1 MARRLL
7 LPLRMKNKT
16 QITKTLTLDAET
28 IRVLDAIDLDH
39 VRGGEGE
46 GDELAAFA
54 GPTAEAHSCNPACGP
69 A

>member
-46 GDELAAFA
+46 GDELAMQDGGGLTEHTCAQVCA
-54 GPTAEAHSCNPACGP
+54 
-69 A
+69 